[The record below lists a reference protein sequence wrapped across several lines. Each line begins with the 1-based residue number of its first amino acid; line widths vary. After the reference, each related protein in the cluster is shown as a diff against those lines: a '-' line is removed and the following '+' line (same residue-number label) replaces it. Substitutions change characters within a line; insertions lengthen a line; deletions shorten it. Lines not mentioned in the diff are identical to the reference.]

1 MVVVNAILR
10 GKIAMK
16 RLAGFALA
24 PLLLLVACDAR
35 PNAPPNAPKQ
45 AEPTPAPSAPSISDA
60 AAGNFQHDAKLDVF
74 GYYFAEP
81 TVKSG
86 NWELA
91 SLNMG
96 SPEDFTAWE
105 AGERPGAYAPIFLEF
120 EDVTSPTAQ
129 NELGGT
135 YHTISVR
142 LRPDSYQVDAQA
154 VVFRGKDARIGEV
167 SFSGAFDLEA
177 LKAAKSDADEDK
189 VVLRGKLRI
198 GAGPARAVVFTYFA
212 GD

>member
-1 MVVVNAILR
+1 
-10 GKIAMK
+10 MK
-16 RLAGFALA
+16 RLVGFALA
-24 PLLLLVACDAR
+24 PVLLFAACDAK
-35 PNAPPNAPKQ
+35 PNAPPPAPKK
-45 AEPTPAPSAPSISDA
+45 AEPTTPTPSATSIPGA
-60 AAGNFQHDAKLDVF
+60 AAGNFQHDGKLDVF
-74 GYYFAEP
+74 GYYLSEP

-105 AGERPGAYAPIFLEF
+105 AGKRPSAYAPIFLEF

-142 LRPDSYQVDAQA
+142 LMPDSYQVDAQA
-154 VVFRGKDARIGEV
+154 VMFRGKDARIGEV

-177 LKAAKSDADEDK
+177 LKAVKSDADENDENK

-198 GAGPARAVVFTYFA
+198 GAGPAHAVVFTYFA

>member
-1 MVVVNAILR
+1 
-10 GKIAMK
+10 MK
-16 RLAGFALA
+16 RLVGFALA
-24 PLLLLVACDAR
+24 PLLLLAACDAK

-45 AEPTPAPSAPSISDA
+45 AEPTPAPAPSATSVPDA
-60 AAGNFQHDAKLDVF
+60 AAANFQHDDKLDVF
-74 GYYFAEP
+74 GYYFSEP

-105 AGERPGAYAPIFLEF
+105 SGKRPDAYAPIFLEF

-142 LRPDSYQVDAQA
+142 LMPDSYRVDAQA
-154 VVFRGKDARIGEV
+154 VVFHGKDARIGEV